1 MAQYRRYC
9 PNMMKTTRIERILK
23 LLVALDTE
31 TATTVTDLAALMGV
45 SRRTVFRD
53 FDVLRNVGVDCKY
66 SRESKQ
72 FCLRGK
78 VRFSAHTFSD
88 TEALAI
94 MMVACHMDKVR
105 FLPDREVAMRA
116 GRKLEHFVPLDQRT
130 RLSGLLEKMRVSPMG
145 GAAEAPTAQTFA
157 ALQHAILSRYKIT
170 VSYRP
175 GRNGRE
181 IRFELHPYYL
191 AHTDGEWHLLAL
203 DAQSW
208 QMGSYRVSQMMFVN
222 CSSSHFPEAPVAPD
236 VCGEQATAARYD
248 RFDTPAEPMKTLYAS
263 QPTSD

>member
-1 MAQYRRYC
+1 
-9 PNMMKTTRIERILK
+9 MKTTRIERILR

-105 FLPDREVAMRA
+105 FLPDREVARQA
-116 GRKLEHFVPLDQRT
+116 GKKLEHFVPLDQRT
-130 RLSGLLEKMRVSPMG
+130 RLSGLLEKMRVSPLG
-145 GAAEAPTAQTFA
+145 GAPNPPTARTFA

-222 CSSSHFPEAPVAPD
+222 CSNSHFPEAPVAPD
-236 VCGEQATAARYD
+236 MCSEPMPAACD
-248 RFDTPAEPMKTLYAS
+248 DEFDTSAEPVKTLYAS